1 MRRNHGWVIQS
12 ISNQTGYVGFP
23 TAAILCSISRTCRFV
38 CFSNLLL
45 STCSDYLTR
54 RFFFK
59 IQNLTV
65 KKCLTVSLG
74 LQWFGFITFAPHQS
88 QNRASEWLILL
99 HLEQETIF
107 PCELG
112 KGAALCPLKTGCGMI
127 TLL

>member
-1 MRRNHGWVIQS
+1 MQICESRRDS
-12 ISNQTGYVGFP
+12 
-23 TAAILCSISRTCRFV
+23 
-38 CFSNLLL
+38 
-45 STCSDYLTR
+45 
-54 RFFFK
+54 FFK
-59 IQNLTV
+59 IKNLTV
-65 KKCLTVSLG
+65 QKFLTVRVG
-74 LQWFGFITFAPHQS
+74 LQRFGFITFAPHQS